1 MPILEDAAP
10 MAAAA
15 QLGQAV
21 MEFDPSATVE
31 TVVIDAE
38 TQSTSEIEEEITE
51 VIIEETTI
59 EVTEELSEEAS
70 EETAEEL
77 TPESEDNPDETK

>member
-1 MPILEDAAP
+1 

-31 TVVIDAE
+31 TVVIDAGAHE
-38 TQSTSEIEEEITE
+38 VSEID
-51 VIIEETTI
+51 EETTEATLEESSI
-59 EVTEELSEEAS
+59 EVSEE
-70 EETAEEL
+70 EAEV

>member
-1 MPILEDAAP
+1 MLEDAAP

-31 TVVIDAE
+31 TVVIDTDAQE
-38 TQSTSEIEEEITE
+38 VIEIEEETTE
-51 VIIEETTI
+51 I
-59 EVTEELSEEAS
+59 
-70 EETAEEL
+70 TAEEIIIDISEL
-77 TPESEDNPDETK
+77 DSEEVTPESEDNPDETK